1 MMPTSLK
8 SRLMVQGAFAF
19 FVLVALL
26 FVPAGTLDFWEAW
39 VFLAI
44 LFIPMIIFSIYY
56 YKHDRGLVERR
67 MQNREKVKEQK
78 WIMRF
83 AFLFFLMGLL
93 VPGLDYRFGW
103 TRRWIGGIPLRVEI
117 AAQALTLTGYLGTMW
132 VMDVNRFAARTV
144 QVEQDQRVIS
154 SGPYGVVRHPMY
166 SFALVMWLA
175 TAPALG
181 SYVALPFFALL
192 VPVIVL
198 RLLNEEK
205 VLRRELP
212 GYAEYY
218 ERTRYRLAPYI
229 W

>member
-1 MMPTSLK
+1 
-8 SRLMVQGAFAF
+8 MVQGAFVF
-19 FVLVALL
+19 FVVVALL

-44 LFIPMIIFSIYY
+44 FFIPMIIFSIYY
-56 YKHDRGLVERR
+56 YQHDRALVERR
-67 MQNREKVKEQK
+67 MQNREKVTEQK

-83 AFLFFLMGLL
+83 AFLFFLLGLL
-93 VPGLDYRFGW
+93 VPGLDHRFGW
-103 TRRWIGGIPLRVEI
+103 TRRWIGGVPLWVEI

-132 VMDVNRFAARTV
+132 VIDVNRFAARTV
-144 QVEQDQRVIS
+144 QVERDQRVIS

-175 TAPALG
+175 TAAALG
-181 SYVALPFFALL
+181 SYVALPFFSLL
-192 VPVIVL
+192 IPVIVL

-212 GYAEYY
+212 GYAEYC

>member
-1 MMPTSLK
+1 MPTSLK
-8 SRLMVQGAFAF
+8 SRLMVQGAFVF
-19 FVLVALL
+19 FVVVALL

-39 VFLAI
+39 VFLVI
-44 LFIPMIIFSIYY
+44 FFIPMIIFSIYY
-56 YKHDRGLVERR
+56 YQHDRALVERR
-67 MQNREKVKEQK
+67 MQNREKVTEQK

-83 AFLFFLMGLL
+83 AFLFFLLGLL
-93 VPGLDYRFGW
+93 VPGLDHRFGW
-103 TRRWIGGIPLRVEI
+103 TRRWIGGVPLWVEI

-132 VMDVNRFAARTV
+132 VIDVNRFAARTV
-144 QVEQDQRVIS
+144 QVERDQRVIS

-175 TAPALG
+175 TATALG

-192 VPVIVL
+192 IPVIVL

-212 GYAEYY
+212 GYAEYC

>member
-1 MMPTSLK
+1 MPPSLK
-8 SRLMVQGAFAF
+8 SRLIVQGASVF
-19 FVLVALL
+19 FVVVALL

-44 LFIPMIIFSIYY
+44 FFIPMIIFSIYY
-56 YKHDRGLVERR
+56 YKHDRALVERR
-67 MQNREKVKEQK
+67 MQNREKVTEQK
-78 WIMRF
+78 WIMGF
-83 AFLFFLMGLL
+83 AFLFFLLGLL
-93 VPGLDYRFGW
+93 VPGLDHRFGW
-103 TRRWIGGIPLRVEI
+103 TRRWIGGVPLWVEI

-132 VMDVNRFAARTV
+132 VIDVNRFAARTV
-144 QVEQDQRVIS
+144 QVERDQRVIS

-175 TAPALG
+175 TATALG

-192 VPVIVL
+192 IPVIVL

-212 GYAEYY
+212 GYAEYC

>member
-1 MMPTSLK
+1 
-8 SRLMVQGAFAF
+8 MVQGAFVF
-19 FVLVALL
+19 FVVVALL

-44 LFIPMIIFSIYY
+44 FFIPMIIFSIYY
-56 YKHDRGLVERR
+56 YQHDRALVERR
-67 MQNREKVKEQK
+67 MQNREKVTEQK

-83 AFLFFLMGLL
+83 AFLFFLLGLL
-93 VPGLDYRFGW
+93 VPGLDHRFGW
-103 TRRWIGGIPLRVEI
+103 TRRWIGGVPLWVEI

-132 VMDVNRFAARTV
+132 VIDVNRFAARTV
-144 QVEQDQRVIS
+144 QVERDQRVIS

-175 TAPALG
+175 TATALG

-192 VPVIVL
+192 IPVIVL

-212 GYAEYY
+212 GYAEYC

>member
-44 LFIPMIIFSIYY
+44 FFIPMIIFSIYY
-56 YKHDRGLVERR
+56 YQHDRALVERR
-67 MQNREKVKEQK
+67 MQNREKVTEQK

-83 AFLFFLMGLL
+83 AFLFFLLGLL
-93 VPGLDYRFGW
+93 VPGLDHRFGW
-103 TRRWIGGIPLRVEI
+103 TRRWIGGVPLWVEI

-132 VMDVNRFAARTV
+132 VIDVNRFAARTV
-144 QVEQDQRVIS
+144 QVERDQRVIS

-175 TAPALG
+175 TATALG

-192 VPVIVL
+192 IPVIVL

>member
-1 MMPTSLK
+1 MPTSLK
-8 SRLMVQGAFAF
+8 SRLMVQGAFVF
-19 FVLVALL
+19 FVVVALL

-44 LFIPMIIFSIYY
+44 FFIPMIIFSIYY
-56 YKHDRGLVERR
+56 YQHDRALVERR
-67 MQNREKVKEQK
+67 MQNREKVTEQK

-83 AFLFFLMGLL
+83 AFLFFLLGLL
-93 VPGLDYRFGW
+93 VPGLDHRFGW
-103 TRRWIGGIPLRVEI
+103 TRRWIGGVPLWVEI

-132 VMDVNRFAARTV
+132 VIDVNRFAARTV
-144 QVEQDQRVIS
+144 QVERDQRVIS

-175 TAPALG
+175 TATALG

-192 VPVIVL
+192 IPVIVL

-212 GYAEYY
+212 GYAEYC